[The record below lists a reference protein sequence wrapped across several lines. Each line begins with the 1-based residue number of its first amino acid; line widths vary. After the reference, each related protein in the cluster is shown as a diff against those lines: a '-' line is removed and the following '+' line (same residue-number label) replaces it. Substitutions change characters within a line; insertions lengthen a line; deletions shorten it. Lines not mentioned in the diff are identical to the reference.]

1 MGATLER
8 LAALAA
14 LFLLACAVAMGSPG
28 RGQADHYSCHLPNR
42 GWGFDT
48 YEFEKYGIDYGRAV
62 DQAAQGLAVPAPYTL
77 STGEVIDVS
86 YQGVESGPRT
96 ARLPADKSR
105 GIPPSLYKAI
115 AWVESDYANASHSTL
130 YGGVGPVLTSI
141 DCGYGIGQIT
151 TGMGHLAAPPALDV
165 RVPSARQ
172 ALIGTHPVFNIAE
185 GIRILADKWNS
196 APQYRPIA
204 GAGDPA
210 YLEDWYYA
218 VWSYNGFAFS
228 NHPLNPAKSPLRGAV
243 WNCGDPNAPGYGV
256 FNRGDYTYNE
266 VVYGCLRYPP
276 VEKGAAYPP
285 PLGGNTT
292 ETPVAPNAPRF
303 TAGDTAVVSG
313 TGNGLNLRAQPGTQA
328 AKLASLPDGT
338 VVTILG
344 GPTEADGFTWWN
356 IQAGNLSGWSAQ
368 DFLVKVTKPDPDAPV
383 NPEGRL
389 WLPQVFV
396 MPSLSV
402 PAVAAAMSPAK
413 YDACDDAGFA
423 GGCPE
428 MDFPTS
434 IPELGIEPHRDSTP
448 PLTGAQSM
456 SMIGNPQLQVVGDRA
471 VTITASKTTATSA
484 SFSVRN
490 TGTWIAPFRVR
501 TSVPWLVVRRPGDP
515 VDATFDGGVAIGAE
529 TAVVIQKS
537 PRKTVNGYEAKLQ
550 ITVNP
555 AYLPEGALSGTVL
568 IEPLLGGGGV
578 TTITVKVERDN
589 SLSPTPA
596 PTASPAPSYRSVLP
610 GLSAEGGH

>member
-1 MGATLER
+1 
-8 LAALAA
+8 
-14 LFLLACAVAMGSPG
+14 
-28 RGQADHYSCHLPNR
+28 
-42 GWGFDT
+42 
-48 YEFEKYGIDYGRAV
+48 
-62 DQAAQGLAVPAPYTL
+62 
-77 STGEVIDVS
+77 
-86 YQGVESGPRT
+86 
-96 ARLPADKSR
+96 
-105 GIPPSLYKAI
+105 SLYKAI

-130 YGGVGPVLTSI
+130 YGGVGPILTSI

-172 ALIGTHPVFNIAE
+172 AIIGTHPVFNIAE

-228 NHPLNPAKSPLRGAV
+228 NHPLNPAKSPLRGNV

-276 VEKGAAYPP
+276 VAKGAAYPP
-285 PLGGNTT
+285 PLGENTA

-303 TAGDTAVVSG
+303 TVGDTAVVSG
-313 TGNGLNLRAQPGTQA
+313 TGNGLNLRVQPGTQA
-328 AKLASLPDGT
+328 AKLASLADGT

-356 IQAGNLSGWSAQ
+356 IQAGDHTGWSAQ

-402 PAVAAAMSPAK
+402 PAIAAAMSPAK

-434 IPELGIEPHRDSTP
+434 FPELGIEPHRDSTP

-456 SMIGNPQLQVVGDRA
+456 SMIGSPQIQVVGDRT
-471 VTITASKTTATSA
+471 VTITASKTAATSA

-490 TGTWIAPFRVR
+490 AGTWISPFRVR
-501 TSVPWLVVRRPGDP
+501 TSASWLVVRRPGDP

-529 TAVVIQKS
+529 TAVVIQKT
-537 PRKTVNGYEAKLQ
+537 PRKTANGYEARLE

-589 SLSPTPA
+589 SLSPTPTATPKA
-596 PTASPAPSYRSVLP
+596 PTYRSVLP